1 MNFEVY
7 AYWNIEELAATF
19 NAVAAL
25 MGSGDYLGLLR
36 TLALVGILS
45 LALVVL
51 AGKGRMEEFWKWVIM
66 LAVFNGMLLVPKTNV
81 IVVDRTGSAPS
92 QVVANV
98 PIGLAAFAHSTS
110 KIGDWL
116 TGAFETVF
124 SLPNDLQFRTSG
136 SLFGHRVLQER
147 LAIKS
152 GQPILTSNFYEFYRE
167 CITPELASGYI
178 RMNDLMKTNDIWGAL
193 SGMTNPSRLVSI
205 RDTTDPSLIQTMGC
219 NAGYTAIAAQ
229 LNAETAIQLG
239 MLGNRMYP
247 GMSSALANTAIA
259 GSLATSTSYLLGLSA
274 TATDTIRQSI
284 VSNAVIDAQYTIP
297 TQIGDAASAATNLAQ
312 AQAVRQTS
320 DSYKA
325 MAKLAEGT
333 MPKVRNAIELVQ
345 YAVFPIILILTL
357 IAGHHGGTVLKM
369 YAGSLIWIQLW
380 PPLYAIMNFLMNV
393 QAQKALTSATNGGGM
408 SLEAYGYLNNSV
420 VSDQAIAGMLV
431 LSIPAIAAA
440 LIKWGDA
447 GLRSVGSSFAPRDA
461 EKAAASLAQGN
472 MNMGNASLGNV
483 QQGNYSALQ
492 HSTQPSLSTGAA
504 KMAMADTAGSIE
516 RSGDAMT
523 VKSGNMSMTGFDSNR
538 DGRFT
543 IDEVTNVSAAGSSL
557 MGAIAQSGLGR
568 SASDVQYSGEG
579 TQASTGKASALGDTK
594 TAKLTQDQSAVFQ
607 RQLSKALN
615 SEIGG
620 DTSAGVTSGAGNAT
634 STGRDFSAKKGLTN
648 HEGSSMDSVLT
659 AGGSGTQA
667 KPAEGQA
674 SKDPGRAGQLAMAL
688 AEKASGVS
696 ARVAGGV
703 KTGQRYDES
712 ADQTLKTAT
721 QDELRQAA
729 EVAKRG
735 LLRVAGSTSDQG
747 VKQAAERAAAALDK
761 AKSFDSKEL
770 ASLTEQQE
778 AGSRRQAG
786 NENRSNVSVDESL
799 IMAKSGYEMLF
810 GKGSEVTPERLAA
823 FQREWNSNQGFREDV
838 ALETRDR
845 LAKSRLAAE
854 GIEPPKSQ
862 DAVRGEGQTA
872 LDALDSKGNDAVASQ
887 GRANSGHVERQQYQ
901 NPRSMPD
908 LSPAAKTY
916 AESFNAA
923 SDQVKRK
930 ESKVS
935 LESGITVMANQLYQE
950 RQRGT
955 GTVLLNTYGFGA
967 GSASVQD
974 YAGKLREAAQKDPE
988 LAQGLATIG
997 SNNRAGVQPSNA
1009 DMAWLEGKAKQSVRQ
1024 AEGSASEGAGW
1035 IADQAGKGLDL
1046 FSPNSSQSPT
1056 K

>member
-92 QVVANV
+92 QVIANV

-116 TGAFETVF
+116 TEAFETVF

-167 CITPELASGYI
+167 CITPELASGYL

-193 SGMTNPSRLVSI
+193 NGMTNPSRLVSI
-205 RDTTDPSLIQTMGC
+205 RDTADPSLIQTMGC
-219 NAGYTAIAAQ
+219 NAGYTAITTQ

-239 MLGNRMYP
+239 LLGNRMYP

-259 GSLATSTSYLLGLSA
+259 GSLVTSTNYLLGLSA
-274 TATDTIRQSI
+274 TATDTIKQSI

-297 TQIGDAASAATNLAQ
+297 SQIGDAASAATNLAQ

-408 SLEAYGYLNNSV
+408 SLETYGYLNNSV

-492 HSTQPSLSTGAA
+492 HSTQPTLSAGAA
-504 KMAMADTAGSIE
+504 KMAMAETAGSIE

-579 TQASTGKASALGDTK
+579 TQASTGKASTLGDTK
-594 TAKLTQDQSAVFQ
+594 TAKLTLDQSAAFQ

-620 DTSAGVTSGAGNAT
+620 DTSGGVTTGAGNT
-634 STGRDFSAKKGLTN
+634 MSTGRDYSAKKGLTN
-648 HEGSSMDSVLT
+648 QEGASIDSALN
-659 AGGSGTQA
+659 AGGNGAQS
-667 KPAEGQA
+667 KPVEAA
-674 SKDPGRAGQLAMAL
+674 SKETGRAGQLAMAL

-712 ADQTLKTAT
+712 ADQTIKTAT

-747 VKQAAERAAAALDK
+747 VKQAAERAAATLDK
-761 AKSFDSKEL
+761 AKTYDSKEL
-770 ASLTEQQE
+770 AALTEQQE
-778 AGSRRQAG
+778 AGSRRQTG
-786 NENRSNVSVDESL
+786 NENRSNVSVDETL

-823 FQREWNSNQGFREDV
+823 FQREWNSNQGFRDDV
-838 ALETRDR
+838 AVETRDR
-845 LAKSRLAAE
+845 LAKSRLASE
-854 GIEPPKSQ
+854 GVETPKSQ
-862 DAVRGEGQTA
+862 ESVRGDGQQALTA
-872 LDALDSKGNDAVASQ
+872 LDNSGNSAVASQ
-887 GRANSGHVERQQYQ
+887 GQANRRQVEQLQYQ
-901 NPRSMPD
+901 SPRSMPD
-908 LSPAAKTY
+908 LAPAAKAY
-916 AESFNAA
+916 ADSFNAA

-930 ESKVS
+930 ESQVS

-955 GTVLLNTYGFGA
+955 GTVLLNSFGFGA
-967 GSASVQD
+967 GSANVQD
-974 YAGKLREAAQKDPE
+974 YAAKLREAAQQDPE

-997 SNNRAGVQPSNA
+997 SNNRAGAQPTSA
-1009 DMAWLEGKAKQSVRQ
+1009 DMAWLEGKAKTSVRQ
-1024 AEGSASEGAGW
+1024 AEGNASEVAGW
-1035 IADQAGKGLDL
+1035 VADQAGNVL
-1046 FSPNSSQSPT
+1046 SPT
-1056 K
+1056 SKPPTRK

>member
-7 AYWNIEELAATF
+7 AYWNIEELTATF

-51 AGKGRMEEFWKWVIM
+51 AGKGRMEDFWKWVIM
-66 LAVFNGMLLVPKTNV
+66 LALFNGMLLVPKTNV
-81 IVVDRTGSAPS
+81 IVVDRTGTTPA

-124 SLPNDLQFRTSG
+124 ALPGDLQFRTSG
-136 SLFGHRVLQER
+136 TLFGHRVLQER

-152 GQPILTSNFYEFYRE
+152 GQPILTTNFYEFYRE

-178 RMNDLMKTNDIWGAL
+178 RMNDLMKTNDIWGTL
-193 SGMTNPSRLVSI
+193 NGLTNPSRLVTL
-205 RDTTDPSLIQTMGC
+205 RDTADPTIMQTLGC
-219 NAGYTAIAAQ
+219 TAAYTTLTIQ
-229 LNAETAIQLG
+229 LNAEAANQLG
-239 MLGNRMYP
+239 LLGNRMYP
-247 GMSSALANTAIA
+247 GMPSALANTAIS
-259 GSLATSTSYLLGLSA
+259 GSLATSTNYLLGLSA
-274 TATDTIRQSI
+274 TATDTIKQSI

-297 TQIGDAASAATNLAQ
+297 AQIGDAASAATNLAQ
-312 AQAVRQTS
+312 AQAVRQTG
-320 DSYKA
+320 DAYKA

-333 MPKVRNAIELVQ
+333 MPKARNAIELVQ
-345 YAVFPIILILTL
+345 YAVFPIILLLTL
-357 IAGHHGGTVLKM
+357 VAGHHGGSVLKM
-369 YAGSLIWIQLW
+369 YAGSLLWIQLW

-408 SLEAYGYLNNSV
+408 SLESYSYLNNSV

-447 GLRSVGSSFAPRDA
+447 GLRSVGASFAPRDA
-461 EKAAASLAQGN
+461 EKAAAALAQGN

-483 QQGNYSALQ
+483 QHGNYSTLQ
-492 HSTQPSLSTGAA
+492 HSTQPSLAAGAG
-504 KMAMADTAGSIE
+504 KMASADSFGSME
-516 RSGDAMT
+516 RTGDAVT
-523 VKSGNMSMTGFDSNR
+523 VKSGNMTMTGFDRNR

-579 TQASTGKASALGDTK
+579 TQASTGKASTIGDSK

-620 DTSAGVTSGAGNAT
+620 DTSAGVTSGAGNAV

-648 HEGSSMDSVLT
+648 HEGASMDSVLT
-659 AGGSGTQA
+659 AGGSGQS
-667 KPAEGQA
+667 KPGEGQA

-747 VKQAAERAAAALDK
+747 VKQAAERAAATLDK

-854 GIEPPKSQ
+854 GVEPPISQ
-862 DAVRGEGQTA
+862 DTVRAEGQTA
-872 LDALDSKGNDAVASQ
+872 LAALDSKGNDAVASQ
-887 GRANSGHVERQQYQ
+887 GRANSRHVERQQYQ

-923 SDQVKRK
+923 SEQVKRK
-930 ESKVS
+930 ESQVS

-955 GTVLLNTYGFGA
+955 GTVLLNTYGSGA

-974 YAGKLREAAQKDPE
+974 YAGKLREASQKDPE

-997 SNNRAGVQPSNA
+997 SNNRAGVQPSHA

-1024 AEGSASEGAGW
+1024 AEGRASEGAGW
-1035 IADQAGKGLDL
+1035 VADQAGKALDL
-1046 FSPNSSQSPT
+1046 FSQTSSPSPR

>member
-25 MGSGDYLGLLR
+25 MGSGDYRGLLR

-81 IVVDRTGSAPS
+81 IVVDRTGSAPA

-116 TGAFETVF
+116 TSAFETVF

-167 CITPELASGYI
+167 CITPELASGYL

-193 SGMTNPSRLVSI
+193 NGMTNPSRLVSI

-219 NAGYTAIAAQ
+219 NAGYTAITTQ

-239 MLGNRMYP
+239 LLGNRMYP

-259 GSLATSTSYLLGLSA
+259 GSLATSTNYLLGLS
-274 TATDTIRQSI
+274 TSATDTVRQSI
-284 VSNAVIDAQYTIP
+284 VSNAVIDAQYAIP
-297 TQIGDAASAATNLAQ
+297 AQIGDSASAATNLAQ

-408 SLEAYGYLNNSV
+408 SLETYGYLNNSV

-483 QQGNYSALQ
+483 QHGNYSALQ
-492 HSTQPSLSTGAA
+492 HSTQPVMSAGAA
-504 KMAMADTAGSIE
+504 RMTMADTTGSVE
-516 RSGDAMT
+516 RMGDAVT

-543 IDEVTNVSAAGSSL
+543 IDEVTNISAAGSSL

-568 SASDVQYSGEG
+568 SASDTQYSGDS
-579 TQASTGKASALGDTK
+579 TQASTSRASTLGETK
-594 TAKLTQDQSAVFQ
+594 SAKLTQDQSAVFQ
-607 RQLSKALN
+607 RQLSRALN
-615 SEIGG
+615 TEIGSDSG
-620 DTSAGVTSGAGNAT
+620 AGVTSSAGNAMT
-634 STGRDFSAKKGLTN
+634 TGHDFSAKKGLTN
-648 HEGSSMDSVLT
+648 HEGASMDSVLT
-659 AGGSGTQA
+659 AGGSGAQG
-667 KPAEGQA
+667 KPIEGQA
-674 SKDPGRAGQLAMAL
+674 GQEPGRAGRLAMAL

-712 ADQTLKTAT
+712 ADQAIKTAT

-735 LLRVAGSTSDQG
+735 LMRVAGSTSDQS
-747 VKQAAERAAAALDK
+747 VKQAAERAAATLDK
-761 AKSFDSKEL
+761 AKTFDSKEL

-778 AGSRRQAG
+778 AGTRRQSG
-786 NENRSNVSVDESL
+786 NEARSGVSIDESL
-799 IMAKSGYEMLF
+799 VMAKTGYEMLF
-810 GKGSEVTPERLAA
+810 GKGAEVTPERLAA

-845 LAKSRLAAE
+845 LAKSRLATD
-854 GIEPPKSQ
+854 GVEPPRSQ
-862 DAVRGEGQTA
+862 EAVRGDGQQA
-872 LDALDSKGNDAVASQ
+872 LAALEKRGSEAVASQ
-887 GRANSGHVERQQYQ
+887 GQENSSRVKGQQHQ
-901 NPRSMPD
+901 NPQAMPD
-908 LSPAAKTY
+908 LSPAAKAY
-916 AESFNAA
+916 ADSFNAA
-923 SDQVKRK
+923 NDQVKRK
-930 ESKVS
+930 ESQVAM
-935 LESGITVMANQLYQE
+935 ESGITVMANQLYQE
-950 RQRGT
+950 HQRGT
-955 GTVLLNTYGFGA
+955 GTVLLNSFGFGA

-974 YAGKLREAAQKDPE
+974 YAAKLREAAQRDPE
-988 LAQGLATIG
+988 LAHGLATIG
-997 SNNRAGVQPSNA
+997 NNNRAGGLPTPA
-1009 DMAWLEGKAKQSVRQ
+1009 DMAWLEGKAKHAVRQ
-1024 AEGSASEGAGW
+1024 AEGTASEAAGW
-1035 IADQAGKGLDL
+1035 IADQAGKAVDL
-1046 FSPNSSQSPT
+1046 FSPNGAKST
-1056 K
+1056 KE

>member
-1 MNFEVY
+1 
-7 AYWNIEELAATF
+7 
-19 NAVAAL
+19 
-25 MGSGDYLGLLR
+25 
-36 TLALVGILS
+36 
-45 LALVVL
+45 
-51 AGKGRMEEFWKWVIM
+51 
-66 LAVFNGMLLVPKTNV
+66 
-81 IVVDRTGSAPS
+81 
-92 QVVANV
+92 
-98 PIGLAAFAHSTS
+98 
-110 KIGDWL
+110 
-116 TGAFETVF
+116 
-124 SLPNDLQFRTSG
+124 
-136 SLFGHRVLQER
+136 
-147 LAIKS
+147 
-152 GQPILTSNFYEFYRE
+152 
-167 CITPELASGYI
+167 
-178 RMNDLMKTNDIWGAL
+178 
-193 SGMTNPSRLVSI
+193 
-205 RDTTDPSLIQTMGC
+205 
-219 NAGYTAIAAQ
+219 
-229 LNAETAIQLG
+229 
-239 MLGNRMYP
+239 
-247 GMSSALANTAIA
+247 
-259 GSLATSTSYLLGLSA
+259 
-274 TATDTIRQSI
+274 
-284 VSNAVIDAQYTIP
+284 
-297 TQIGDAASAATNLAQ
+297 
-312 AQAVRQTS
+312 
-320 DSYKA
+320 
-325 MAKLAEGT
+325 
-333 MPKVRNAIELVQ
+333 
-345 YAVFPIILILTL
+345 
-357 IAGHHGGTVLKM
+357 
-369 YAGSLIWIQLW
+369 
-380 PPLYAIMNFLMNV
+380 MNFLMNV

-492 HSTQPSLSTGAA
+492 HSTQPTLSAGAA

-568 SASDVQYSGEG
+568 SASDIQYSGEG
-579 TQASTGKASALGDTK
+579 TQASTGKASTLGDTK
-594 TAKLTQDQSAVFQ
+594 TAKLTQDQSAAFQ

-615 SEIGG
+615 TEIGG
-620 DTSAGVTSGAGNAT
+620 DTSAGVTTGAGNAM
-634 STGRDFSAKKGLTN
+634 STGRDYSAKKGLTN
-648 HEGSSMDSVLT
+648 QEGASIDSALN
-659 AGGSGTQA
+659 AGGNGVQS
-667 KPAEGQA
+667 KPVEGAA

-712 ADQTLKTAT
+712 ADQTIKTAT

-729 EVAKRG
+729 DVAKRG

-747 VKQAAERAAAALDK
+747 VRQAAERAAATLDK
-761 AKSFDSKEL
+761 AKTYDSKEL

-786 NENRSNVSVDESL
+786 NENRSNVSVDETL

-838 ALETRDR
+838 AIETRDR
-845 LAKSRLAAE
+845 LAKSRLATE
-854 GIEPPKSQ
+854 GVESPKSQ
-862 DAVRGEGQTA
+862 EAVRDDGQLA
-872 LDALDSKGNDAVASQ
+872 LDALNTRGNDAVTAQ
-887 GRANSGHVERQQYQ
+887 GQANRRQVEQQQYQ

-908 LSPAAKTY
+908 LAPAAKAY
-916 AESFNAA
+916 ADSFNAA
-923 SDQVKRK
+923 SDKVKQK
-930 ESKVS
+930 ESQVS

-955 GTVLLNTYGFGA
+955 GTVLLNSFGFGA
-967 GSASVQD
+967 GSANVQE
-974 YAGKLREAAQKDPE
+974 YASKLREAAEQDSE

-997 SNNRAGVQPSNA
+997 SNNRAGVQPTSD
-1009 DMAWLEGKAKQSVRQ
+1009 DMAWLEVKAKASVRQ
-1024 AEGSASEGAGW
+1024 AEGNASEVAGW
-1035 IADQAGKGLDL
+1035 VADQAGNPL
-1046 FSPNSSQSPT
+1046 SPT
-1056 K
+1056 SSPSSRK